1 MGTKSQNRMASIR
14 HEQWHSLTA
23 VEGMNITVIW
33 LKSAV
38 EKEVALKLKI
48 QKRCFRNRQPKSERL
63 ASILV

>member
-23 VEGMNITVIW
+23 VEGMNITVFW

-48 QKRCFRNRQPKSERL
+48 QKRCFSNRQPKSERL